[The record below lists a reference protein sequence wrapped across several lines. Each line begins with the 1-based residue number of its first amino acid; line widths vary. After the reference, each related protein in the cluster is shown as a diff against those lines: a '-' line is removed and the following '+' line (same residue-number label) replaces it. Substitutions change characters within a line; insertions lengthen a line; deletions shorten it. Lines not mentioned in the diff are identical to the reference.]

1 MITVT
6 NDNKKD
12 YPDAAKV
19 LVSEWIDFIF
29 PCLMIYLQQHAF
41 SNDPV
46 HKWFFQRDFTFYDT
60 MLFDILIDQVAI
72 DKNKGIVYAGG

>member
-1 MITVT
+1 
-6 NDNKKD
+6 
-12 YPDAAKV
+12 
-19 LVSEWIDFIF
+19 
-29 PCLMIYLQQHAF
+29 MIYLQQHAF